1 MAPDIL
7 ARRIDELTRF
17 CQQLQQALTGFE
29 AVIDRENEA
38 IRRSD
43 INELEIITQEKIAF
57 GMAVEDKS
65 QKIRHAIDEVA
76 SAMEVE
82 SDPDQPLQLDGL
94 MLKLQQKFKGSLD
107 KALDRLDHQI
117 KSLAA
122 ERFKIFPKLESNAYM
137 VRKLLQYHRET
148 YVFWQAVAS
157 DSESVYGKTGR
168 AVTPAKKSILTV
180 RT

>member
-7 ARRIDELTRF
+7 ARKIDELTRL
-17 CQQLQQALTGFE
+17 CLQLQQALTGFE
-29 AVIDRENEA
+29 AVVDRENEA

-65 QKIRHAIDEVA
+65 QKIRQAIDELA
-76 SAMEVE
+76 SATEVE

-94 MLKLQQKFKGSLD
+94 MIHLQQKFQSSLD
-107 KALDRLDHQI
+107 KALGRLDFQI
-117 KSLAA
+117 KSLAT
-122 ERFKIFPKLESNAYM
+122 ERFRIFPKLEANAYM

-148 YVFWQAVAS
+148 YIFWQAVAS
-157 DSESVYGKTGR
+157 DSEAVYGKTGR